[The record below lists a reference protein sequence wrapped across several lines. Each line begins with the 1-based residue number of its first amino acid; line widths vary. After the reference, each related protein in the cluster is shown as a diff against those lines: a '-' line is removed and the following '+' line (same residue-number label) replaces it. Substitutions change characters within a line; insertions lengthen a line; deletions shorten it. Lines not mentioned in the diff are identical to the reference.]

1 MTEGSSI
8 GPILGSVGG
17 GGGGTGATGATG
29 SPGGA
34 TGATGATGLTG
45 ATGTGTTGATGVS
58 GATGTAGGTGGTGG
72 PGGTGGTGGT
82 GGVGPAGTGATGATG
97 LTGGTGGTGGPGG
110 TGGVGAA
117 GTTGATG
124 ATGTGTTGATGLT
137 GPTGATGPTGPSGGG
152 GSAANVVARSAT
164 ATVAAGESTVFT
176 GSTAAQT
183 LTLPNTPA
191 SSINYVVNL
200 STVSVTLAAGAS
212 DSIDSYGTTS
222 SLTIKP
228 NTGVQLGYDTSNN
241 TWYVQNIGLQ
251 PVNNLSDVSDAGS
264 SRFNISIPAMSAV
277 AACAVTNVS
286 FASSAPVLQ
295 AGTTVID
302 GYTLLANDEVLLTG
316 QNTPSQN
323 GVWLVPSSGSVGTRP
338 NEFPHGGV
346 VKRGRTTVVVNGVFL
361 GGTKWF
367 LPAPNAGLTIDTSAQ
382 NWSTLYSANIGLNQ
396 FGPPTN
402 HVNMGG
408 HNFLNMSLAT
418 SSTGVAQAFGSL
430 VGYTVVQGSHTYTLN
445 ATTTLTA
452 IDTTNMTVSFT
463 TISDAVL
470 VQLHADYPFNSSGTG
485 NQVWGLFSHGG
496 STQVGY
502 HVYAHGASTSA
513 IDAVALPVTCEI
525 LVTGLVSGNT
535 YQYDWAWAST
545 AGNLGMNTGSATSG
559 VVTTSDYGAATMKV
573 FSA

>member
-1 MTEGSSI
+1 M
-8 GPILGSVGG
+8 P
-17 GGGGTGATGATG
+17 
-29 SPGGA
+29 
-34 TGATGATGLTG
+34 
-45 ATGTGTTGATGVS
+45 
-58 GATGTAGGTGGTGG
+58 
-72 PGGTGGTGGT
+72 
-82 GGVGPAGTGATGATG
+82 
-97 LTGGTGGTGGPGG
+97 
-110 TGGVGAA
+110 
-117 GTTGATG
+117 
-124 ATGTGTTGATGLT
+124 
-137 GPTGATGPTGPSGGG
+137 
-152 GSAANVVARSAT
+152 VA
-164 ATVAAGESTVFT
+164 
-176 GSTAAQT
+176 
-183 LTLPNTPA
+183 
-191 SSINYVVNL
+191 
-200 STVSVTLAAGAS
+200 
-212 DSIDSYGTTS
+212 
-222 SLTIKP
+222 
-228 NTGVQLGYDTSNN
+228 
-241 TWYVQNIGLQ
+241 
-251 PVNNLSDVSDAGS
+251 
-264 SRFNISIPAMSAV
+264 SRFNISIPALSAA
-277 AACAVTNVS
+277 AACSTGNIS
-286 FASSAPVLQ
+286 ISAPG
-295 AGTTVID
+295 ATMD
-302 GYTLLANDEVLLTG
+302 GYTLLTNDEVLLTG
-316 QNTPSQN
+316 QTAGHEN
-323 GVWLVPSSGSVGTRP
+323 GVWIWGGPSTPLVRP
-338 NEFPHGGV
+338 NEFPSGYL
-346 VKRGRTTVVVNGVFL
+346 VKRGRTLTVVNGVFL

-367 LPAPNAGLTIDTSAQ
+367 LSAPNAGLTIDTTAQ
-382 NWSTLYSANIGLNQ
+382 NWTTLYSANIGLNQ

-463 TISDAVL
+463 AISDAVL

-502 HVYAHGASTSA
+502 HVYAHGASTAA